1 MEIITSNKAKTLIGQ
16 AHLIRN
22 IDSEKASIK
31 DLWADF
37 MKLLP
42 VTSTI
47 PETYG
52 VSTNYNPSDGSF
64 TYILSVEKTSENQH
78 LLDNAAFKEYEL
90 PASKY
95 CKFTHKG
102 PITPESI
109 SNLYDNSFNT
119 VLKDHVQ
126 DHTQSIFAYEYYDR
140 NYIGDVAESEF
151 YLFIPIL

>member
-64 TYILSVEKTSENQH
+64 TYILSVEKNSVNHH

-109 SNLYDNSFNT
+109 ANLYDNSFNY
-119 VLKDHVQ
+119 VLSNCQ
-126 DHTQSIFAYEYYDR
+126 QNRETSIFAYEHYDR

>member
-1 MEIITSNKAKTLIGQ
+1 MEIITINKSKILIGQ
-16 AHLIRN
+16 AHVIRD
-22 IDSEKASIK
+22 IDLEKGSIK
-31 DLWADF
+31 DLWANF

-47 PETYG
+47 PDTYG
-52 VSTNYNPSDGSF
+52 LSTNYNSSDRSF

-78 LLDNAAFKEYEL
+78 LLDNATFKEYEL
-90 PASKY
+90 PESKY

-109 SNLYDNSFNT
+109 ATLYDNSFNT

-126 DHTQSIFAYEYYDR
+126 DYTQSIFAYEYYDR